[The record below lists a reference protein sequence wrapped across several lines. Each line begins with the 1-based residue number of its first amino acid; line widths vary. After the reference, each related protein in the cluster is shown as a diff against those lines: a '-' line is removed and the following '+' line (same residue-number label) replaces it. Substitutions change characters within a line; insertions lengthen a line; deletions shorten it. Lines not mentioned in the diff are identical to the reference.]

1 MPLWRSDCATSL
13 TLLPEWVAGTYQ
25 MTADIVMTAAAMN
38 QGRTGSRVLFLL
50 RTVTARI
57 DAKRHSR
64 TVMYVVE

>member
-1 MPLWRSDCATSL
+1 
-13 TLLPEWVAGTYQ
+13 

-57 DAKRHSR
+57 EAKRHSR